1 MRSADQSTKLFDA
14 VKAGEQGRVEEL
26 LRDKATLSILDE
38 RDPEGFTVLHHAA
51 IQNGR
56 IAELLLA
63 AGADARAKTP
73 GGMALQDL
81 RALGGLSPADLLGPQ
96 ALELLRLQKHHEDAA
111 KWWRPAP
118 QEEGGAVEESFIRQ
132 GKPSPVLPGSSLPT
146 DSPSNVVANHAADA
160 GVERKPSSGTEVD
173 DAGEGL
179 IRAGAGQSKVAAK
192 PPPDVLLGGLYIRDE
207 AGAYTRVG
215 QSKPALIDG
224 GAQITLKNRDID
236 TFRAGIELA
245 KSKGWT
251 SIEVGGTPRYRQ
263 ATWLEGRLQGLEVQG
278 YEPTPKDQALLDS
291 RLAEQAAQR
300 SVAEGRPDVVANS
313 LVDAKEQI
321 LKFKKDMVAPN
332 LQSGTYHGR
341 VLAATSHHIIVTVDG
356 RANTATAIEK
366 AAIDGLDY
374 KIGQLLNVQFAN
386 GKVVPGREQ
395 GLGARPKR

>member
-1 MRSADQSTKLFDA
+1 MPSADQSTKLFDA
-14 VKAGEQGRVEEL
+14 VKAGDQGRVEEL

-56 IAELLLA
+56 VAELLLA

-81 RALGGLSPADLLGPQ
+81 RALGGLSTADLLGPQ
-96 ALELLRLQKHHEDAA
+96 ALELLRLQKHHDEAA
-111 KWWRPAP
+111 RWWTPVP
-118 QEEGGAVEESFIRQ
+118 QEEGGPVEESFIRQ
-132 GKPSPVLPGSSLPT
+132 GKPSAVQPRTNLAT
-146 DSPSNVVANHAADA
+146 DSTPNAVGNDVARA
-160 GVERKPSSGTEVD
+160 GAERKTTGGTAVD
-173 DAGEGL
+173 EEGEGL
-179 IRAGAGQSKVAAK
+179 IRAGSGQSKAPART
-192 PPPDVLLGGLYIRDE
+192 PPDVLLGGLYIRDE
-207 AGAYTRVG
+207 TGAYTRVG

-278 YEPTPKDQALLDS
+278 YEPTEKDKALLDS
-291 RLAEQAAQR
+291 RLAEQAAKQ
-300 SVAEGRPDVVANS
+300 SVAEGRPDVVAKS

-321 LKFKKDMVAPN
+321 LKFKKDMVSPN

-366 AAIDGLDY
+366 RAIDGVDY
-374 KIGQLLNVQFAN
+374 RIGQLLNVQFSN
-386 GKVVPGREQ
+386 GRVVPGREQ
-395 GLGARPKR
+395 ALGARPKR